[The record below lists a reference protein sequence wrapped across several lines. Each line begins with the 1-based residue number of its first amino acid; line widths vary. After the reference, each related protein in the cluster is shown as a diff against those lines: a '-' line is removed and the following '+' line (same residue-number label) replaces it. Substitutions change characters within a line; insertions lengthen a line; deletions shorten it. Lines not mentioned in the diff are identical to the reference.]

1 MSEKYKIHNPEGMYF
16 LTMTIVHWIDLFTR
30 AELSD
35 VIVASI
41 KHCQKEKGLIVYAWC
56 IMPSHI
62 HLIISSNQEKPSDII
77 RDLKKFTSK
86 QLVKTIGIVNESR
99 REWLLNAFAKAGQRL
114 NRISKN
120 KVWQDGNR
128 PKELETNH
136 FMQQKLDYIHN
147 NPVEARLV
155 DEPEHYVYSSARDYA
170 GQKGLIDVVFI
181 Q

>member
-1 MSEKYKIHNPEGMYF
+1 MHNREGMYF
-16 LTMTIVHWIDLFTR
+16 LTMTIVDWVDLFTR
-30 AELSD
+30 PELSD

-41 KHCQKEKGLIVYAWC
+41 KHCQKEKGLVVYAWC
-56 IMPSHI
+56 IMSSHV

-86 QLVKTIGIVNESR
+86 ELVKEIFTINESR

-114 NRISKN
+114 HRISKN

-136 FMQQKLDYIHN
+136 FIQQKLDYIHN

-170 GQKGLIDVVFI
+170 GQKGLIEVVFI
-181 Q
+181 E